1 MEAVFGWV
9 ATYGYGALF
18 GLLILGIVGLP
29 IPDETLL
36 VFCGYLISRGDL
48 GAPGTY
54 IAALAGSCC
63 GITVSYFIG
72 RTAGLAVVHRF
83 GRYLRIEQKQL
94 DRVHGWFDHS
104 GHWAL
109 FGGYYIAGVRH
120 LTAIIAGASKLE
132 FRTFAL
138 YAWGGAATWVAAFLI
153 FSPLL
158 SPQFLLWLVPFAAI
172 VAARGDWAIGR
183 LTTVVVALSVLDLNV
198 IQELVHTNSW
208 WPQAIVLGR
217 NVLLVILVGK
227 CLAAL
232 VRGARR
238 PALDLAP
245 PATVEAAA

>member
-1 MEAVFGWV
+1 V
-9 ATYGYGALF
+9 L
-18 GLLILGIVGLP
+18 
-29 IPDETLL
+29 D
-36 VFCGYLISRGDL
+36 
-48 GAPGTY
+48 GT
-54 IAALAGSCC
+54 AALAAIGS
-63 GITVSYFIG
+63 
-72 RTAGLAVVHRF
+72 
-83 GRYLRIEQKQL
+83 
-94 DRVHGWFDHS
+94 
-104 GHWAL
+104 
-109 FGGYYIAGVRH
+109 
-120 LTAIIAGASKLE
+120 
-132 FRTFAL
+132 
-138 YAWGGAATWVAAFLI
+138 FLI

-227 CLAAL
+227 CLARL